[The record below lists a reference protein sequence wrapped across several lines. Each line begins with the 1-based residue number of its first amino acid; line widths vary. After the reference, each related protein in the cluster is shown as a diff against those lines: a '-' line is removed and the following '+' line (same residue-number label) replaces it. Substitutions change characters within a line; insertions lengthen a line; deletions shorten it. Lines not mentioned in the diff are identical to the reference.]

1 MPEGIFGSL
10 FLGVIPFYNFM
21 TLKKLDTLNFVV
33 QLDIPPGGR
42 EAFLVSR
49 DRRANHG
56 TLAYNIG
63 SYDLR
68 LLIMWTSGMNFDHFA
83 NILAAG
89 ITPALNTDKFRQVH
103 NL

>member
-1 MPEGIFGSL
+1 
-10 FLGVIPFYNFM
+10 M

-89 ITPALNTDKFRQVH
+89 ITPTLNTDKFRQVH